1 VFFSAFSKITT
12 FRHWPFTALKYTL
25 GLQSLLFIGP
35 DLLSGH
41 CPASQ
46 PLLSTCQR
54 WPPHG
59 NQRFVQG
66 RTRLCLRGVL
76 LPEICGYGER
86 SCLLRSFVPTA
97 TGSLTLC
104 KHACRG
110 SSNVGVVTA
119 LFDPTAGSQG
129 AVWGMPRTV
138 GETFGPGLRR
148 RRR

>member
-41 CPASQ
+41 HPVGQ

-66 RTRLCLRGVL
+66 RTRLCLRGAF

-86 SCLLRSFVPTA
+86 SCHLRSFVPTA
-97 TGSLTLC
+97 SGSLTLC

-119 LFDPTAGSQG
+119 LLTRLPD
-129 AVWGMPRTV
+129 
-138 GETFGPGLRR
+138 RR
-148 RRR
+148 ERSGVCHVL